1 MTISIKEKK
10 IYGSVKCEKHV
21 TCHPMCCNAVPSYIL
36 DAIVKN
42 GNEDQRKIALT
53 AIYTNEKFRTMREM
67 AGTQVAGMR
76 LSSLLISSPAEKDRT
91 IYDAKNKP
99 TIGRI
104 VRHEGDPETDDIAV
118 NEAYDYSG
126 ITYDF
131 FKEVFGRNS
140 IDNAGLA
147 LNSTVHFREDEN
159 EPYLNASWADGRMWY
174 GDGAPNIFNRFTI
187 DLAII
192 GHELSHGVTQYEGGL
207 LYRKDTGAINE
218 HFSDVFGILVKQYN
232 NKESAEDSNW
242 LIGEGLWTDNIVNGK
257 ALRSLKEPGTAYG
270 PDPLVEKDPQPAHMR
285 DYVDFGDCID
295 PRECDSGGVHIN
307 SGILNKAFY
316 NTAIEIDGNAW
327 EAPGQIWYASLVN
340 LPNNPNNT
348 TFEDLAHTTYAE
360 AGKLYGPD
368 SKEQKAVFKGWED
381 VGIKIIKGSADKF
394 LLSKGVRA
402 AKW

>member
-1 MTISIKEKK
+1 
-10 IYGSVKCEKHV
+10 V
-21 TCHPMCCNAVPSYIL
+21 TPSIL
-36 DAIVKN
+36 DAIAKN
-42 GNEDQRKIALT
+42 GNEKERKIALSSM
-53 AIYTNEKFRTMREM
+53 YTSEKFRTMRAM
-67 AGTQVAGMR
+67 TGAQVTGMR
-76 LSSLLISSPAEKDRT
+76 LSRLLFSSPAEKDRT
-91 IYDAKNKP
+91 IYDAENKP
-99 TIGRI
+99 SIGRI
-104 VRHEGDPETDDIAV
+104 VRHEGDSETDDISV

-126 ITYDF
+126 KTYDF

-159 EPYLNASWADGRMWY
+159 EPFLNAAWADGRMWY
-174 GDGAPNIFNRFTI
+174 GDGGLNIFNRFTI

-192 GHELSHGVTQYEGGL
+192 GHELSHGVTEYEGEL
-207 LYRKDTGAINE
+207 LYQKDTGAMNE

-232 NKESAEDSNW
+232 NNESAEDSNW
-242 LIGEGLWTDNIVNGK
+242 LIGEGLWTDDIVNGK

-270 PDPLVEKDPQPAHMR
+270 PDPRVDKDPQPAHMR
-285 DYVDFGDCID
+285 DYVDFGDCVS
-295 PRECDSGGVHIN
+295 PRRCDYGGVHIN

-316 NTAIEIDGNAW
+316 NTAIEIGGKAW

-348 TFEDLAHTTYAE
+348 SFEDLANTTYAE
-360 AGKLYGPD
+360 AGKLYGFD

-394 LLSKGVRA
+394 LLSNGVRA
-402 AKW
+402 VKW